1 MRLFKSH
8 PILRL
13 ANSYLVDSPQPINLS
28 YMWNFGSL
36 LAVCLVIQIVTGV
49 TLAMHYNPS
58 VAEAFNSVEHSVMC
72 SLNQPVCWKFLKI
85 KRLNFAYEVNKNI

>member
-36 LAVCLVIQIVTGV
+36 LATCLILQILTGV
-49 TLAMHYNPS
+49 FLAM
-58 VAEAFNSVEHSVMC
+58 
-72 SLNQPVCWKFLKI
+72 K
-85 KRLNFAYEVNKNI
+85 